1 LKKKFYFQ
9 ILETQLIKILIFTF
23 VSTSMELWRSNFENR
38 RRSWV
43 APSVMGGSGRPPSV
57 VLLDDGGTRTA
68 EAYYCFLLSADVT
81 IPFFFL

>member
-1 LKKKFYFQ
+1 
-9 ILETQLIKILIFTF
+9 
-23 VSTSMELWRSNFENR
+23 MELWRSNFENR

-81 IPFFFL
+81 IPFFSFRKPGPGSYSCNSIDFYTPNLLILLF